1 MPCRT
6 ASQTTLCRQGRERLT
21 LQTEGWS
28 FWQWKGHRCH
38 YISAGEDNN
47 GPIVV
52 LVHGF
57 GAHSYHWR
65 YTVPALARQ
74 GEGANEMTATT
85 RRAVCDDFFV
95 LLLVLSSRF
104 GGPSYV
110 CCGAVLS

>member
-1 MPCRT
+1 MRYRAVPYLVE
-6 ASQTTLCRQGRERLT
+6 TTLCGQGRERLT

-28 FWQWKGHRCH
+28 FWQWKGHKCH
-38 YISAGEDNN
+38 YISAGEDND

-74 GEGANEMTATT
+74 GEGATEVTTTT
-85 RRAVCDDFFV
+85 RRDVRSCVCVSLIDATRSISV
-95 LLLVLSSRF
+95 
-104 GGPSYV
+104 
-110 CCGAVLS
+110 